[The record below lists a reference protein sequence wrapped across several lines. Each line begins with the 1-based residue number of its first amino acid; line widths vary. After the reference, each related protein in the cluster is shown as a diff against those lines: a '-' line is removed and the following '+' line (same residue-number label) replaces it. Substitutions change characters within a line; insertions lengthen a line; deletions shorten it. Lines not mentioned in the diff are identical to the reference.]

1 MTVHFHIQEVPFV
14 FLRYHNQYLSRI
26 TILFSIITSVESFS
40 TYIYRERLVFKR
52 KDCALLCF
60 NKSFI
65 ISYLF
70 RFRRGLTGIIDFFR
84 CDNCCVRKLIDS
96 HIKFCIRSMC
106 ILAQT
111 NIFLF
116 SVVSSLI

>member
-14 FLRYHNQYLSRI
+14 FLLYHNQYLSRI
-26 TILFSIITSVESFS
+26 TILFSIITSESFS

-70 RFRRGLTGIIDFFR
+70 RFRRGLTGIIDFF
-84 CDNCCVRKLIDS
+84 
-96 HIKFCIRSMC
+96 
-106 ILAQT
+106 
-111 NIFLF
+111 
-116 SVVSSLI
+116 VVITAVFES